1 MDNLIIIGLSST
13 ARHVYSFVTYHKLF
27 NVIGFAVNEEYRKS
41 DTFYGLPVY
50 SLESLKKEELGD
62 YYVFIA
68 VLWNRLNGDRQRIYN
83 YCKAQGFKMANII
96 SPLSVLRSPL
106 AGDNCWI
113 HDFVVIQNNSEIQAD
128 VAIMSGTLIGA
139 NTRVEAHC
147 FFGAQSALGGGSTV
161 GERSFIGIKA
171 TVFDGTTIGK
181 KCIIGACSA
190 VKRNMPD
197 FSKWATSSDNILI
210 KQYTESDI
218 EEKLMF
224 SKNKR

>member
-1 MDNLIIIGLSST
+1 MENLIIIGLSKT
-13 ARHVYSFVTYHKLF
+13 ARHVFSFVTYHKLF
-27 NVIGFAVNEEYRKS
+27 NVIGFAVNEEYRNS
-41 DTFYGLPVY
+41 DTFNGLPVY

-68 VLWNRLNGDRQRIYN
+68 MLWNRLNGDRQQIYN
-83 YCKAQGFKMANII
+83 YCKAQGFKMANLI

-106 AGDNCWI
+106 EGDNCWI
-113 HDFVVIQNNSEIQAD
+113 HDFVVIQNNSEIQED

-139 NTRVEAHC
+139 NTRVGAHC
-147 FFGAQSALGGGSTV
+147 FFGAQSVLGGGSTV

-197 FSKWATSSDNILI
+197 FSKWTTSSDNILI
-210 KQYTESDI
+210 KQYSESDI